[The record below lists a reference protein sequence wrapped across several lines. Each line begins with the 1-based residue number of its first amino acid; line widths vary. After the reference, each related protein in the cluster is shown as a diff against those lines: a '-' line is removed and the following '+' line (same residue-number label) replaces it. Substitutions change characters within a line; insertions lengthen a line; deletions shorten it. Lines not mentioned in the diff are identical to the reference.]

1 MILLLELLFP
11 ALFFAMVGYFAYRWN
26 KAVKAG
32 IFQKGQFTRHV
43 IKGNNR

>member
-26 KAVKAG
+26 KAVKSG
-32 IFQKGQFTRHV
+32 IFEKGQFTRDL
-43 IKGNNR
+43 IKGKRQ